1 MTQCQ
6 RVQYNLPFDAV
17 YYQQSIFE
25 QSFPPFLFCLTR
37 SMSPKKRLLMF
48 YDQNR
53 FSKLLM
59 IFSAI
64 HNFSKLFRIL
74 ALCDSHLLLFYF
86 GMEWHLFSLLYM
98 VSQKSNTTFFDFRP
112 FFGDWSKINDFN
124 LFWGGPVAP
133 HACDVEHFA
142 HLMRR
147 EYFAVVKICYVTW
160 GI

>member
-1 MTQCQ
+1 MVVLDNVKMNRETNWILLHTFIFTTQC
-6 RVQYNLPFDAV
+6 VQYNLPFDPV

-74 ALCDSHLLLFYF
+74 ALCDSHLLLLFIL
-86 GMEWHLFSLLYM
+86 EWSDTFSPYYTWCP
-98 VSQKSNTTFFDFRP
+98 KKATKKFR
-112 FFGDWSKINDFN
+112 
-124 LFWGGPVAP
+124 L
-133 HACDVEHFA
+133 
-142 HLMRR
+142 
-147 EYFAVVKICYVTW
+147 
-160 GI
+160 

>member
-1 MTQCQ
+1 MNGCTRQCEDESGNKLDFASYFQVSCIFTTQC
-6 RVQYNLPFDAV
+6 VQYNLPFDAV

-74 ALCDSHLLLFYF
+74 ALCDSHLLLFF
-86 GMEWHLFSLLYM
+86 FWNG
-98 VSQKSNTTFFDFRP
+98 VTTFSPHYTWCRKKATQLFLTLDPFLETDPRSMTLT
-112 FFGDWSKINDFN
+112 FFGGA
-124 LFWGGPVAP
+124 L
-133 HACDVEHFA
+133 
-142 HLMRR
+142 
-147 EYFAVVKICYVTW
+147 
-160 GI
+160 